1 MVCDGFTTVGMECV
15 EGEVRMIGGE
25 KEGEGRVELCVDGF
39 WGTVCGDGFD
49 QKAAFVICRHFGFHK
64 TARMWVTQSVYN
76 KFIQLLLVM

>member
-1 MVCDGFTTVGMECV
+1 
-15 EGEVRMIGGE
+15 MIGGE

-64 TARMWVTQSVYN
+64 TARMWVTQSVYYKITTSHVTCSITRDCTKN
-76 KFIQLLLVM
+76 AIGEK